1 MGLFAGSEEQAM
13 GDPMRR
19 WYATSYFGAD
29 YFLMH
34 PEPPPEETLR
44 EVDQILAALELAP
57 PARLLDFGCGWGRHA
72 IELARRGYEVTGQDL
87 SETFLTMAR
96 DRAARAGV
104 RPAWVHAD
112 MREVPF
118 VEAFDAAISI
128 NSVLGVLEGDEE
140 DARAVAAVA
149 RSLRPGGRFLVDQ
162 VNREHLLRHY
172 RPDHV
177 HETEDGH
184 LVIFRGRLDLRE
196 SLHHVT
202 VTIIG
207 PEGGRRAYRHVFR
220 LYTLTELARMLE
232 RAGLQVEA
240 VWGGL
245 DRRPYDLDSR
255 RMVLL
260 ARKA

>member
-1 MGLFAGSEEQAM
+1 M
-13 GDPMRR
+13 GDPLRR

-34 PEPPPEETLR
+34 PEPPPEETLG
-44 EVDQILAALELAP
+44 EVDRIVAVLGLEP

-72 IELARRGYEVTGQDL
+72 IELARRGYWVTGQDL
-87 SETFLTMAR
+87 SETFLAMAR
-96 DRAARAGV
+96 ERASREGL
-104 RPAWVHAD
+104 PITWVHAD

-118 VEAFDAAISI
+118 TDAFDAAISI

-149 RSLRPGGRFLVDQ
+149 RSLRPGGRLLVDQ
-162 VNREHLLRHY
+162 TNREHVIRHY
-172 RPDHV
+172 RPDHFR
-177 HETEDGH
+177 ETEDGH
-184 LVIFRGRLDLRE
+184 LVIFQGRLDLRE
-196 SLHHVT
+196 SLNHVT

-207 PEGGRRAYRHVFR
+207 PEGGRRTYRHVFR

-232 RAGLQVEA
+232 RAGLRLEE

-245 DRRPYDLDSR
+245 DRRPYDLESP

-260 ARKA
+260 ARREG